1 MHDQDPDDPKK
12 DDWLPIAAAIEG
24 IVQRLSQDGA
34 VGPDVL
40 RSALVTLAFSD
51 RTPLVAQHYGLTQ
64 AARKFFPDGSI
75 TRRSLLTEIH
85 KGRLHA
91 KLVAGKYLVTESDIR
106 NMLEACTCK
115 GVDAADAK
123 CPQGYTFATAQEESQ
138 PTSLSTE
145 RVKLAQASAR
155 ANLAAL
161 KKPSK
166 AISPANTDHKPVRL
180 RSAAS

>member
-1 MHDQDPDDPKK
+1 MHGHDSDDTRK
-12 DDWLPIAAAIEG
+12 DNWLPLAAALEG
-24 IVQRLSQDGA
+24 IVEKLSQDGA
-34 VGPDVL
+34 VDPGVL
-40 RSALVTLAFSD
+40 REAIAALAYSN
-51 RTPLVAQHYGLTQ
+51 RTPLVERHYSLTQ
-64 AARKFFPDGSI
+64 AARKFFPAGSI

-85 KGRLHA
+85 KGRLQA

-123 CPQGYTFATAQEESQ
+123 SPQDYTFASAQEENQ

-161 KKPSK
+161 KKPLK
-166 AISPANTDHKPVRL
+166 PTSPENTDHKPVRL